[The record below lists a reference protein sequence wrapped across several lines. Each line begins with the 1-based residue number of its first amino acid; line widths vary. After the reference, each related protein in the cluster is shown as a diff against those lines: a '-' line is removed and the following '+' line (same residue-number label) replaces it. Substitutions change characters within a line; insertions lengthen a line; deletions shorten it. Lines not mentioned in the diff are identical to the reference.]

1 MERMFIDP
9 ETGEIH
15 SESYYL
21 RENIDLAT
29 VIETVR
35 HGDNELGFVIIPE
48 NVNRMRVRN
57 DAVFQI
63 FGEFLENL
71 AMMFSEMPDDEE
83 REQLREVGA
92 FVSHH
97 VMKNVEEMER
107 EKRESG
113 SLH

>member
-1 MERMFIDP
+1 MERMFLDP
-9 ETGEIH
+9 ETGNIYP
-15 SESYYL
+15 ESYY
-21 RENIDLAT
+21 RHENIDLAT

-48 NVNRMRVRN
+48 NVIRMRVRN
-57 DAVFQI
+57 DTVFQI
-63 FGEFLENL
+63 FGEFLEDL
-71 AMMFSEMPDDEE
+71 AMRFSEMPDDEE
-83 REQLREVGA
+83 RERIREIGA